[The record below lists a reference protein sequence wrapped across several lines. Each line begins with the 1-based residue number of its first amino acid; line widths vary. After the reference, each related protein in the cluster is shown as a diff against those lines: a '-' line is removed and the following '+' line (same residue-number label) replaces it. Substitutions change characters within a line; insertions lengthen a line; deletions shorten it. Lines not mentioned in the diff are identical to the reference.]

1 MTMNIWCEVEY
12 GKMYAV
18 SVTSDSSLS
27 SSHCSLMTSKFV
39 WVTAITHLPR
49 CWPLDMKN
57 TVLPTWHSELGD
69 SRPNELWAE
78 K

>member
-1 MTMNIWCEVEY
+1 
-12 GKMYAV
+12 
-18 SVTSDSSLS
+18 
-27 SSHCSLMTSKFV
+27 MTSKFV